1 MDKVVNEVREMIER
15 NWESIKALEKDVQEM
30 KKDMTERKKRV
41 EKLEEKY
48 SMEKHIMVSIVGSKK
63 KMRHY
68 DNIWELFR
76 DPKYKNECEAYLAA
90 YSLTEDDLYDLLMKK

>member
-1 MDKVVNEVREMIER
+1 
-15 NWESIKALEKDVQEM
+15 
-30 KKDMTERKKRV
+30 
-41 EKLEEKY
+41 
-48 SMEKHIMVSIVGSKK
+48 MEKHIMVSIVGSKK